1 MDWGI
6 LSKKKDKQEEFLYYL
21 KEWNKVH
28 NLTGIKDFSF
38 GGVIISK
45 IVL

>member
-6 LSKKKDKQEEFLYYL
+6 LSKKKEKQEEFLFYL

-28 NLTGIKDFSF
+28 NLTGIKRLFSL
-38 GGVIISK
+38 VESSCPR
-45 IVL
+45 